1 MAKAA
6 KKVRTTSRKS
16 LKSVKKTATPKTPS
30 KNHRAPWTLTQD
42 RLMKRLA
49 KEKASAAEIAA
60 QLGRSAAA
68 IQQRL
73 MMSGIS
79 LRALRK
85 VKTRGRIV
93 R

>member
-1 MAKAA
+1 MSKT
-6 KKVRTTSRKS
+6 KKVRVVAPRKLKARKS
-16 LKSVKKTATPKTPS
+16 RAQVL
-30 KNHRAPWTLTQD
+30 NHRAPWTLQQD
-42 RLMKRLA
+42 RLMRRLA
-49 KEKASAAEIAA
+49 KESASAAEIAA
-60 QLGRSAAA
+60 ELGRSAAA

-85 VKTRGRIV
+85 SKSRGRIA

>member
-1 MAKAA
+1 MAKTA
-6 KKVRTTSRKS
+6 KKVRMPASR
-16 LKSVKKTATPKTPS
+16 APS
-30 KNHRAPWTLTQD
+30 KKAAKLKALTANHRAPWTLQQD

-49 KEKASAAEIAA
+49 KDRATAAEIATE
-60 QLGRSAAA
+60 LGRSAAA

-85 VKTRGRIV
+85 SKARGRAA